1 MKKMIYMFLFLIWG
15 ICMTGCSKNESTA
28 QMNVYYINPDASAL
42 VECEYDLIAT
52 TAEEKVKEVITALYN
67 PEDRDL
73 QSAIP
78 SDVEVEAFRL
88 ENRKL
93 QLVFNQSY
101 LKVPKSA
108 EILLRAAVVQTMVQI
123 PDVTF
128 VTFYVGKEPLKNS
141 KDVPIGLMRAEDFV
155 QNTGTKLKLVQKT
168 DLKLYFPRK
177 EGDRISV
184 ENRSNVRY
192 NMNTSIE
199 KLVVEQLMKG
209 PSSESRSAIIPSTV
223 KLLGVSVKDGICYVN
238 FDSTF
243 LNESYNQKPEVT
255 IYSIVNSI
263 IANGNVTKIQ
273 ILVDGSSD
281 VKFMGTFDLSDP
293 LEWKASLV
301 EGL

>member
-1 MKKMIYMFLFLIWG
+1 MKKMIYMFLFVIWG
-15 ICMTGCSKNESTA
+15 ILMTGCSKEEVEA
-28 QMNVYYINPDASAL
+28 PMNIYYINPDAGAL
-42 VECEYDLIAT
+42 VECEYEMIDG
-52 TAEEKVKEVITALYN
+52 TAEERVKDVVKALYKPQEHN
-67 PEDRDL
+67 L

-78 SDVEVEAFRL
+78 SGVDIDAFRL
-88 ENRKL
+88 ENRRL
-93 QLVFNQSY
+93 ELVFNKEY
-101 LKVPKSA
+101 LNVPKSA

-155 QNTGTKLKLVQKT
+155 QNTGTKLKLVQTT
-168 DLKLYFPRK
+168 DLILYFPTK
-177 EGDRISV
+177 EGTHIAV
-184 ENRSNVRY
+184 ESRSNVRY

-209 PSSESRSAIIPSTV
+209 PNSESHSAIIPSTV

-263 IANGNVTKIQ
+263 VANGNVTKIQ

-281 VKFMGTFDLSDP
+281 VKFMGTFDLSEP
-293 LEWKASLV
+293 LEWKTSLV
-301 EGL
+301 ED

>member
-1 MKKMIYMFLFLIWG
+1 MKKMIYTFLFLIWG
-15 ICMTGCSKNESTA
+15 MLLMGCSKEENEA
-28 QMNVYYINPDASAL
+28 EMNIYYINPDASAL
-42 VECEYDLIAT
+42 VECEYDLAEG
-52 TAEEKVKEVITALYN
+52 TAEERVKEIIKALYS
-67 PEDRDL
+67 PEDRSL

-78 SDVEVEAFRL
+78 SGVEVEAFRL
-88 ENRKL
+88 KDHKL
-93 QLVFNQSY
+93 ELVFNQEYS
-101 LKVPKSA
+101 KIPKST

-128 VTFYVGKEPLKNS
+128 VTFYIGDEPLKNS

-168 DLKLYFPRK
+168 DLILYFPTK
-177 EGDRISV
+177 EGTRISA
-184 ENRSNVRY
+184 ENRTNVRY

-209 PSSESRSAIIPSTV
+209 PNSESHSAIIPNTV

-263 IANGNVTKIQ
+263 ATNGNVTKIQ
-273 ILVDGSSD
+273 ILVDGSTD
-281 VKFMGTFDLSDP
+281 VKFMGTFDLSEP

-301 EGL
+301 ED